1 MSIVTAPW
9 FYWGL
14 FIAIGLPVALVLLTE
29 LHNSLNRRG
38 SAMVRP
44 VGLLR
49 NYVLPLGAMLLLI
62 VKTSDISTQATGVRI
77 VTTVLGFL
85 VLLMLLAGLNARLF
99 QSAPEG
105 SWRRRLPSI
114 FIDVARFV
122 IIAVGVAVIFSQVW
136 GANVGKLFT
145 VLGIGSIVLGL
156 TLQNSVG
163 QIISGLLLLFEQ
175 PFKLGD
181 WVETNIPSIRVI
193 RGRVIE
199 VNWRATHI
207 DTGCG
212 MEIIPNSVLAAA
224 TFANLSRPADSYNLV
239 VESTFGVTDAPD
251 AVCALLARVAAQLP
265 QRRDDAMPVV
275 AAASAT
281 GYSTTIPLK
290 SPGDDAAARTTFQRW
305 LWYASRRAGLH
316 CGGADDDFS
325 APQDRV
331 AALRK
336 IAPILRLSHCDMEAL
351 LPHAT
356 IARYGDG
363 ELILGHGDIPAAM
376 TFVIKGRIRLSV
388 DAGEEASVPIRTLQ
402 QGDFLG
408 QTALTREPVT
418 GDAFAEG
425 EVTVLAIK
433 RTAMEELLL
442 GRPALLQ
449 DISRAIDDRRAA
461 ARAATTGQADAEA
474 GPDSNSHPATQL
486 RVF

>member
-9 FYWGL
+9 FYWAL
-14 FIAIGLPVALVLLTE
+14 ILAIGMPTTLVLLTE

-38 SAMVRP
+38 SAMAKP

-49 NYVLPLGAMLLLI
+49 NYVLPLGAVLLLI
-62 VKTSDISTQATGVRI
+62 VQTSDISAQTTGVRI

-85 VLLMLLAGLNARLF
+85 VLLMLLAGLNATLF
-99 QSAPEG
+99 QGAPEG
-105 SWRRRLPSI
+105 SWRRRLPTI
-114 FIDVARFV
+114 FLDVARFV
-122 IIAVGVAVIFSQVW
+122 IIALGVALIFSQVW

-193 RGRVIE
+193 RGRVTE

-207 DTGCG
+207 DTGSG
-212 MEIIPNSVLAAA
+212 MQIIPNSVLAAA
-224 TFANLSRPADSYNLV
+224 SFANLSRPAGSYNLV
-239 VESTFGVTDAPD
+239 VESTFTAADAPD
-251 AVCALLARVAAQLP
+251 EVCALLARVASKLP
-265 QRRDDAMPVV
+265 QLRDGATAVV
-275 AAASAT
+275 AATSST
-281 GYSTTIPLK
+281 GYTTTIPLA

-316 CGGADDDFS
+316 SDGADDDFS
-325 APQDRV
+325 ALPHRV

-336 IAPILRLSHCDMEAL
+336 VAPILRLGHCDMEAL
-351 LPHAT
+351 LPHT
-356 IARYGDG
+356 TLARYGDG
-363 ELILGHGDIPAAM
+363 ELILGHGEIPSAM
-376 TFVIKGRIRLSV
+376 TFVIKGRIRLCV
-388 DAGEEASVPIRTLQ
+388 DGGGGPSVPIRTLQ

-418 GDAFAEG
+418 GDAYAEG
-425 EVTVLAIK
+425 QLTILAIK
-433 RTAMEELLL
+433 RIAMEELLL
-442 GRPALLQ
+442 DRPALLQ
-449 DISRAIDDRRAA
+449 DVSRAIDERRAVALA
-461 ARAATTGQADAEA
+461 ALSDGTS
-474 GPDSNSHPATQL
+474 P
-486 RVF
+486 